1 MWLLTTSTILNQT
14 TYTGITTKLQLS
26 LSLLRKLVS
35 PTVLLQTATWISSRG
50 TNSCPGELLLTC
62 SPQGRDKQRARG
74 RESGAC
80 AWSRPGFPCARILV
94 SCVHGV
100 AFSCIFAKLSLSLAQ
115 HTAPSPAAAN
125 SYNTDC
131 GLTAAGQCRVPL
143 KFGFAM
149 KSSFFYFLSENS
161 RLSLC

>member
-1 MWLLTTSTILNQT
+1 M
-14 TYTGITTKLQLS
+14 
-26 LSLLRKLVS
+26 RKLVS
-35 PTVLLQTATWISSRG
+35 PTVLLQTATWIRSSLLRVVNVCVCSSRG

-100 AFSCIFAKLSLSLAQ
+100 AFSCIFAKLSLSLSLAQ